1 MPNKRT
7 VKLKIVV
14 GANRLEY
21 KGSEAFLQSTI
32 PGLLNQMDTLPVW
45 KLTTA
50 AATLRTLAVDSATA
64 IEELE
69 AATAALEN
77 QVDEMDETTQLM
89 QRLQRYLDTYTRSFE
104 VLSGILQK
112 IGTTAD
118 SIAQSLE

>member
-21 KGSEAFLQSTI
+21 KGREVFLQSAI
-32 PGLLNQMDTLPVW
+32 PGLLNQMDTLPVR

-50 AATLRTLAVDSATA
+50 AAALRTLAADSARA

-69 AATAALEN
+69 ATTAALEN
-77 QVDEMDETTQLM
+77 QVGEMDETTQLM
-89 QRLQRYLDTYTRSFE
+89 QRLQKYLDTYTRSFE
-104 VLSGILQK
+104 VLSGILER

-118 SIAQSLE
+118 SIAQGLE

>member
-21 KGSEAFLQSTI
+21 KGREAFLQSAI

-50 AATLRTLAVDSATA
+50 ASALRTLAADSARA

-69 AATAALEN
+69 ATTAALEN
-77 QVDEMDETTQLM
+77 QVGEMDETTQLM
-89 QRLQRYLDTYTRSFE
+89 QRLQKYLDTYTRSFE
-104 VLSGILQK
+104 VLSGILER
-112 IGTTAD
+112 IGTTTD
-118 SIAQSLE
+118 SIAQGLE

>member
-21 KGSEAFLQSTI
+21 KGREAFLQSAI
-32 PGLLNQMDTLPVW
+32 PSLLNQMDTLPVW

-50 AATLRTLAVDSATA
+50 AAALRTLAADSARA

-69 AATAALEN
+69 ATTAALEN
-77 QVDEMDETTQLM
+77 QAGEMDETTQLM
-89 QRLQRYLDTYTRSFE
+89 QRLQKYLDTYTRSFE
-104 VLSGILQK
+104 VLSGILER

-118 SIAQSLE
+118 SIAQGLE

>member
-21 KGSEAFLQSTI
+21 KGREAFLQSAV
-32 PGLLNQMDTLPVW
+32 PSLLKQMDTLPVW

-50 AATLRTLAVDSATA
+50 AAALRTLAADSARA

-69 AATAALEN
+69 ATTAALEN
-77 QVDEMDETTQLM
+77 QVGEMDETTQLM
-89 QRLQRYLDTYTRSFE
+89 QRLQKYLDTYTKSFE
-104 VLSGILQK
+104 VLSGILER

-118 SIAQSLE
+118 SIGQGLE

>member
-1 MPNKRT
+1 MRNKRT

-21 KGSEAFLQSTI
+21 KGSEAFLHSAV
-32 PGLLNQMDTLPVW
+32 PGLLNQMDTLRVS
-45 KLTTA
+45 KLTNA
-50 AATLRTLAVDSATA
+50 AATLRTLAVDSAKA

-69 AATAALEN
+69 ATTAALEN

-104 VLSGILQK
+104 VLSGILQR

>member
-21 KGSEAFLQSTI
+21 KGREAFLQSAI
-32 PGLLNQMDTLPVW
+32 PSLLSQMDTLPVW

-50 AATLRTLAVDSATA
+50 AASLRTLAADSARA

-69 AATAALEN
+69 ATTAALEN
-77 QVDEMDETTQLM
+77 QVGEMDETTQLM
-89 QRLQRYLDTYTRSFE
+89 QRLQKYLDTYTKSFE
-104 VLSGILQK
+104 VLSGILDR

-118 SIAQSLE
+118 SIAQGLE

>member
-1 MPNKRT
+1 MRNKRT

-21 KGSEAFLQSTI
+21 RGSEAFLQSAI
-32 PGLLNQMDTLPVW
+32 PGLLNQMDTLRIS
-45 KLTTA
+45 KLTNA
-50 AATLRTLAVDSATA
+50 AATLRTLAVDSAKA

-69 AATAALEN
+69 ATTAALEN

-89 QRLQRYLDTYTRSFE
+89 QRLQRYLDTYTKSFE
-104 VLSGILQK
+104 VLSGILQR
-112 IGTTAD
+112 IGSTAD

>member
-1 MPNKRT
+1 MRNKRT

-21 KGSEAFLQSTI
+21 KGREAFLQSAI
-32 PGLLNQMDTLPVW
+32 PSLLNQMDTLPVW

-50 AATLRTLAVDSATA
+50 AGALRTLAADSARA

-69 AATAALEN
+69 ATTAALEN
-77 QVDEMDETTQLM
+77 QVGEMDETTQLM
-89 QRLQRYLDTYTRSFE
+89 QRLQKYLDTYTRSFE
-104 VLSGILQK
+104 VLSGILER

-118 SIAQSLE
+118 SIAQGLE